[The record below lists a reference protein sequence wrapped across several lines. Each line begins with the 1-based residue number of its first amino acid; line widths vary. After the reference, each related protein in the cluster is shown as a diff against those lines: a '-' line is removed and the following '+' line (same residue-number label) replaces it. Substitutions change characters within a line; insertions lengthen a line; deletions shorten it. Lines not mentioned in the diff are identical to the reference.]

1 MCKPRSWASRA
12 SASESCDWRITASSF
27 RLRRVTT
34 YLATTTMAITITA
47 RKPRVSIVLAE
58 LPEAA
63 GGGLVEPTG
72 PWAQLPTV
80 DPIRSA
86 TVVARP
92 EAIRIESS
100 FDTTDRESP
109 TWMLLDNRSDRDQA

>member
-1 MCKPRSWASRA
+1 M
-12 SASESCDWRITASSF
+12 
-27 RLRRVTT
+27 
-34 YLATTTMAITITA
+34 
-47 RKPRVSIVLAE
+47 SIVLAE

-63 GGGLVEPTG
+63 GGGLVERTKPA

-92 EAIRIESS
+92 EAICIESS

-109 TWMLLDNRSDRDQA
+109 TWVLLDNRSDRDQA